1 MSLVSS
7 DILNVSTPYIVAAI
21 RMIEMENISGTLT
34 ICLPYA
40 AIEPV
45 IPKLKAQF
53 QSEEMEV
60 DQVWVRRLRT
70 ELLTT
75 EVEVITELGST
86 VITPQELMGFKVG
99 DTLMLGND
107 VTDPLTLKVEQ
118 NPKFKGFPGVSRGN
132 KAIQITEIIE
142 REG

>member
-1 MSLVSS
+1 LV
-7 DILNVSTPYIVAAI
+7 ILFE
-21 RMIEMENISGTLT
+21 IEMESISGTLT

-60 DQVWVRRLRT
+60 DQVWIRRLRT
-70 ELLTT
+70 ELLAT
-75 EVEVITELGST
+75 EVEMVTELGTST
-86 VITPQELMGFKVG
+86 ITPQDLMKFKVG

-107 VTDPLTLKVEQ
+107 VTDPLNLKIEQ
-118 NPKFKGFPGVSRGN
+118 IPKFKGFPGVSRGN
-132 KAIQITEIIE
+132 KAVQLTETIE

>member
-1 MSLVSS
+1 
-7 DILNVSTPYIVAAI
+7 
-21 RMIEMENISGTLT
+21 
-34 ICLPYA
+34 
-40 AIEPV
+40 
-45 IPKLKAQF
+45 
-53 QSEEMEV
+53 MEV

-75 EVEVITELGST
+75 EVELVTELGTST
-86 VITPQELMGFKVG
+86 ITPQDLMKFKIG

-118 NPKFKGFPGVSRGN
+118 IPKFKGFPGVSRGN
-132 KAIQITEIIE
+132 KAVQLTETIE